1 MTQSEEPFYFLLP
14 HTCLKLQARHTCAD
28 SHLSSCPSVEREKN
42 DSLITSPVLL
52 RSNSWLC
59 CQWEAQKQHDKGPHK
74 DETFISNTPHTP
86 FLCVESHL
94 LAPVTEHVL
103 TGVNATGNQKP
114 VNQRGVCSVSQIF
127 TRDTVEVALS
137 ESIIMQEKAQHND
150 HFHIPYAAVFIFQT

>member
-1 MTQSEEPFYFLLP
+1 MTHSEEPFYFLLP

-28 SHLSSCPSVEREKN
+28 SHLSYCPSVEGEKN
-42 DSLITSPVLL
+42 DSLSTSQYCFIQTAGSAVSGKH
-52 RSNSWLC
+52 RNSMTR
-59 CQWEAQKQHDKGPHK
+59 GHK

-127 TRDTVEVALS
+127 YSGHSRSSPLRVYNHVGKGPT
-137 ESIIMQEKAQHND
+137 
-150 HFHIPYAAVFIFQT
+150 

>member
-1 MTQSEEPFYFLLP
+1 MCRFSLIILP
-14 HTCLKLQARHTCAD
+14 
-28 SHLSSCPSVEREKN
+28 LSGEGKKN

-127 TRDTVEVALS
+127 TQDTVEVALS
-137 ESIIMQEKAQHND
+137 ESIIM
-150 HFHIPYAAVFIFQT
+150 